1 MTISEIAPAA
11 VRLDDR
17 VDAGPEIGPGW
28 HIHQGLQRNG
38 RAAIEVTD
46 DTGELIGLIASTD
59 LAMLSIDAAWRG
71 RSTRPD
77 GTRQWWALAI
87 GHASV
92 GEDDPVVIFTRRV
105 GARGQHAHPSRT
117 LVRPS
122 LWRGLW
128 IAGVPGLHTTITAEQ
143 GPEHRI
149 RRLAPAPSSDL
160 R

>member
-11 VRLDDR
+11 VRLDER
-17 VDAGPEIGPGW
+17 VDAGAEIGPGW
-28 HIHQGLQRNG
+28 RIHQGLQRNG

-71 RSTRPD
+71 RSTRSD
-77 GTRQWWALAI
+77 GTRRWWALAI

-92 GEDDPVVIFTRRV
+92 GEVDPVVIFTRRV
-105 GARGQHAHPSRT
+105 GARGQAGHPSRT

-128 IAGVPGLHTTITAEQ
+128 IAAAPGLHTTITAEQ

-149 RRLAPAPSSDL
+149 RRLSPAPSSDL

>member
-1 MTISEIAPAA
+1 MTISEIGSAA
-11 VRLDDR
+11 GTLGQWL
-17 VDAGPEIGPGW
+17 DAGPAIGTGW
-28 HIHQGLQRNG
+28 QVHYEHQRSG

-46 DTGELIGLIASTD
+46 DTGELIGLVASTD

-71 RSTRPD
+71 RRTVSD

-92 GEDDPVVIFTRRV
+92 GQEDPVVTFTRRV
-105 GARGQHAHPSRT
+105 GARGRRGHPIRT
-117 LVRPS
+117 LVRPA

-128 IAGVPGLHTTITAEQ
+128 IATAPGLHTTITAEQ
-143 GPEHRI
+143 GMDYRI
-149 RRLAPAPSSDL
+149 RRLAPAPSSDS